1 MPVPSLPDFGTVTR
15 TTTSNAP
22 ILYAF
27 LAAGREVLYVGQTTN
42 PAERLRKH
50 AYKPWWP
57 DVAAFTWHPAP
68 VLERLRALDET
79 LAIAELNPAHNQVCA
94 YDGIIVESSA
104 ERRRERLA
112 AADRRRYT
120 VDNWVDDLYERRPP
134 RRLVGIA

>member
-1 MPVPSLPDFGTVTR
+1 MPVPSLPDFGTMTR

-27 LAAGREVLYVGQTTN
+27 LAAGREVFYVGQTTN

-57 DVAAFTWHPAP
+57 DVAAFTWH
-68 VLERLRALDET
+68 
-79 LAIAELNPAHNQVCA
+79 
-94 YDGIIVESSA
+94 
-104 ERRRERLA
+104 
-112 AADRRRYT
+112 T